1 MISRAIHIILLYLLF
16 CTALAC
22 KAQNVGDIYSRAAGL
37 YKSGNYTE
45 SQKLYEQLL
54 NQGYHQ
60 PETYYN
66 LGNCF
71 YKTNQLGKAIL
82 NYERALRLSP
92 DDEDIAHNLQ
102 LAELKT
108 IDKIQPVPQLA
119 IVTGWKNF
127 VGTHSDGDW
136 SIIAVI
142 ALWCALIAAV
152 VYLFLLK
159 SRGVLML
166 SIATLIVSV
175 ATLLLAALQ
184 HRHLHD
190 SSYAIVV
197 NEHINVLSAPD
208 AASGIVFTLHE
219 GTKLLMM
226 DEVSGWHKIRL
237 ADGRIGWLPSGTF
250 ERI

>member
-1 MISRAIHIILLYLLF
+1 MIRRATHIICFTLLLCAAPL
-16 CTALAC
+16 C
-22 KAQNVGDIYSRAAGL
+22 KAESAIDIYTKAAGL

-54 NQGYHQ
+54 DQGYHQ

-71 YKTNQLGKAIL
+71 YKKNQLGKAIL

-108 IDKIQPVPQLA
+108 LDKIQPVPQLA
-119 IVTGWKNF
+119 FVTGWKNF
-127 VGTHSDGDW
+127 VGTHSDGGW
-136 SIIAVI
+136 SIIALI

-166 SIATLIVSV
+166 SMAALIVSA
-175 ATLLLAALQ
+175 ATLFLAAFQ
-184 HRHLHD
+184 HRQLHD
-190 SSYAIVV
+190 SSYAILV
-197 NEHINVLSAPD
+197 NESINVLSAPD
-208 AASGIVFTLHE
+208 AASGTVFTLHE
-219 GTKLLMM
+219 GTKLLLM

-237 ADGRIGWLPSGTF
+237 ADGRIGWLPSGMF